1 MGSASR
7 EALAAAKAALSGS
20 LDSATGAEL
29 LAAAAQIGASSS
41 LVGALAD
48 SSLPASSRA
57 EIVGRLFGSLS
68 AGARS
73 VLTSA
78 VEQNWSN
85 GPELVDGI
93 EELGLRAQAISEPG
107 LAEQLL
113 GAASVIDSSHELELE
128 LGNKLGDPNAKAAL
142 AAGIFS
148 GKISSAALGAL
159 THFVAHPRGRRVSAA
174 LRESARI
181 VADQGGSELATV
193 TVAAPL
199 TDAQQQKL
207 ASLLEQNVG
216 RPVMITTVVDP
227 ALVGGLRVQIGDEVI
242 DGSVRT
248 RLEDLRQR
256 LAA

>member
-7 EALAAAKAALSGS
+7 EALAAARSALSGPLS
-20 LDSATGAEL
+20 PATGSEL
-29 LAAAAQIGASSS
+29 LAAAAQIGASSA

-48 SSLPASSRA
+48 SSLAASSRA

-78 VEQNWSN
+78 VEQKWSN
-85 GPELVDGI
+85 GSELVDGI
-93 EELGLRAQAISEPG
+93 EELGLRAQAIAEPG

-113 GAASVIDSSHELELE
+113 GAAAVIDGSHELELE
-128 LGNKLGDPNAKAAL
+128 LGNKLGDPKAKSAL
-142 AAGIFS
+142 ATSIFS
-148 GKISSAALGAL
+148 GKLGDAALGTL
-159 THFVAHPRGRRVSAA
+159 THFVANPRGRRVSAA
-174 LRESARI
+174 LREGARI
-181 VADQGGSELATV
+181 AADQGGSQLATV

-199 TDAQQQKL
+199 SEAQQQKL

-216 RPVMITTVVDP
+216 RPVMVTTVVDA
-227 ALVGGLRVQIGDEVI
+227 ALIGGLRVQIGDEVI